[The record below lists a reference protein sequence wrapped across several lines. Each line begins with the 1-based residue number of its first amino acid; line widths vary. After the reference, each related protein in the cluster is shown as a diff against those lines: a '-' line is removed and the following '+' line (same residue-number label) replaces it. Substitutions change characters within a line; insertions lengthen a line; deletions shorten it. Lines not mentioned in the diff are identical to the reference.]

1 MMAGPLANA
10 LAAAQAK
17 GDDAR
22 MGFELVLDEAGVIQQ
37 PRLTPPPADTHK
49 YARGHAIVIS
59 GPPLRTGAARL
70 AAQAALSVGAGL
82 VTIMGEEAA
91 LAEHAAHVSAI
102 MLRLADPLLSSL
114 DDRVRSIAVGPAAG
128 VGAETQQMVQMVL
141 ARGCA
146 AVIDADG
153 LTSFEGQPKALFEA
167 LHPNTVLTPHE
178 GEFRRIFPDLDPE
191 LRHHAVGRAATR
203 CGAVVLLK
211 GPETLIASPDGR
223 IAINRH
229 ASPWLATAGSGDV
242 LTGLITGLL
251 AQGSSAFEAACIA
264 AWLHGDLGVRGGP
277 GLTADRMVERIPDVL
292 KGCLEPDE

>member
-1 MMAGPLANA
+1 MVAPLANA

-17 GDDAR
+17 GDDAS
-22 MGFELVLDEAGVIQQ
+22 MGFGLVLDADGVIQR

-49 YARGHAIVIS
+49 YERGHAVVIS

-70 AAQAALSVGAGL
+70 TAQAALSVGAGL
-82 VTIMGEEAA
+82 VTILGEEAA
-91 LAEHAAHVSAI
+91 LAEHAAQVTAI
-102 MLRLADPLLSSL
+102 MLRPVDPMLSTL
-114 DDRVRSIAVGPAAG
+114 DDRVRAIAVGPAAG
-128 VGAETQQMVQMVL
+128 VGPETRDLVQTVL

-153 LTSFEGQPKALFEA
+153 LTSFEGQPEALFEA
-167 LHPNTVLTPHE
+167 LHPNAILTPHE
-178 GEFRRIFPDLDPE
+178 GEFRRLFPDLDPAQ
-191 LRHHAVGRAATR
+191 RHHAVGRAATR

-211 GPETLIASPDGR
+211 GPETLIACPDGR

-251 AQGSSAFEAACIA
+251 AEGNATFDAACIA
-264 AWLHGDLGVRGGP
+264 AWLHGDIGVRGGA
-277 GLTADRMVERIPDVL
+277 GLTADRMDQLIPLVL
-292 KGCLEPDE
+292 AGCLSEG